1 MAGFTDNLKKEGVK
15 KGAFSKTWQKQGQ
28 NNVLVSQALEA
39 LKLPKKQQMTLKNQ
53 ALTTLLAKQ
62 GMEEMGWK
70 FDPNKSRADQIKGLA
85 KCEFRLVFLK
95 QERAHRIKP
104 KSNQCRVYKCFDE
117 YLV

>member
-1 MAGFTDNLKKEGVK
+1 
-15 KGAFSKTWQKQGQ
+15 
-28 NNVLVSQALEA
+28 
-39 LKLPKKQQMTLKNQ
+39 MTLKNQ

-95 QERAHRIKP
+95 QGRAHRIRLKNN
-104 KSNQCRVYKCFDE
+104 KF
-117 YLV
+117 

>member
-28 NNVLVSQALEA
+28 NNVLVTQALEA

-62 GMEEMGWK
+62 
-70 FDPNKSRADQIKGLA
+70 A
-85 KCEFRLVFLK
+85 KLYIPSTINV
-95 QERAHRIKP
+95 
-104 KSNQCRVYKCFDE
+104 
-117 YLV
+117 

>member
-1 MAGFTDNLKKEGVK
+1 VAGFTDNLKKEGVK
-15 KGAFSKTWQKQGQ
+15 KGAFSQTWQKQGH
-28 NNVLVSQALEA
+28 NNVLVSQALDA

-85 KCEFRLVFLK
+85 KCEFRLVFVK
-95 QERAHRIKP
+95 QGRAHRMRLKNN
-104 KSNQCRVYKCFDE
+104 KF
-117 YLV
+117 

>member
-1 MAGFTDNLKKEGVK
+1 
-15 KGAFSKTWQKQGQ
+15 
-28 NNVLVSQALEA
+28 
-39 LKLPKKQQMTLKNQ
+39 MTLKNQ

-95 QERAHRIKP
+95 QG
-104 KSNQCRVYKCFDE
+104 
-117 YLV
+117 

>member
-1 MAGFTDNLKKEGVK
+1 M
-15 KGAFSKTWQKQGQ
+15 KTCCELDKSQ

-85 KCEFRLVFLK
+85 KCEFRLVFIK

-104 KSNQCRVYKCFDE
+104 KSNQFRVYECFDE
-117 YLV
+117 NLA